1 MGSRAPVTPAEPRHG
16 TGTPPREPLRARL
29 ASTPPRELL
38 RALLTAAHEV
48 ALDLLSIVWPCACV
62 VCERPDRTLCRE
74 CRARLVAPSNRPL
87 RVTTA
92 GGLQVCTAGPYADA
106 LRAVLVGFK
115 HQDLTRLVKPLGM
128 RLCIPLSDAL
138 RRAPRGTPPLIVTAP
153 SRPERVR
160 ERGYRPVDWMVREA
174 LREHRRRARRARRAL
189 QTEPPIR
196 APGTPAPG
204 HPAPGTASG
213 RAATGTPAFGTAA
226 PGHPATGTA
235 SPIHIVGAL
244 SARWGRTGQVGLS
257 ADERRRNAAL
267 VRVPLRMRGR
277 LRARNVILVDDIV
290 TTGATLEGCVDAL
303 AAAGAR
309 VVGLVTL
316 CATEK
321 RLDPSRNLKARQ

>member
-1 MGSRAPVTPAEPRHG
+1 MGSRAPVTTAEPRH
-16 TGTPPREPLRARL
+16 GTPPREPLRA
-29 ASTPPRELL
+29 
-38 RALLTAAHEV
+38 LLTAVHEV

-174 LREHRRRARRARRAL
+174 LGEHRRRARRARRAPRS
-189 QTEPPIR
+189 EPSIP
-196 APGTPAPG
+196 APGTPAP
-204 HPAPGTASG
+204 
-213 RAATGTPAFGTAA
+213 
-226 PGHPATGTA
+226 GTA

-277 LRARNVILVDDIV
+277 LRGRNVILVDDIV

>member
-174 LREHRRRARRARRAL
+174 LGEHRRRARRARRAPRS
-189 QTEPPIR
+189 EPSI
-196 APGTPAPG
+196 PAP
-204 HPAPGTASG
+204 
-213 RAATGTPAFGTAA
+213 
-226 PGHPATGTA
+226 GTA

-244 SARWGRTGQVGLS
+244 SARWGRTGQVGLT

-277 LRARNVILVDDIV
+277 LRGRNVILVDDIV